1 LIPGASLNQGQLA
14 FVTPLTQPEHG
25 VARHAVGALYTNLSA
40 DIAGVETYT
49 ENHLRA
55 VYAFTPQPVVSVG
68 IAAQLF
74 FSQSGVSSFD
84 AWGSS
89 FDFAGRISLSEHWDI
104 GLVGKDLFSRYSF
117 QDGTD
122 AHKETSVVVGLA
134 TRSVPRVTL
143 AADLVRQYASW
154 TQMLVGVESDPIF
167 SHLVLRGGVNLRTAG
182 ESRTAYSFGASLR
195 AFDQRLVVHYGAT
208 MDDETAFGT
217 TQRLSLAVGI

>member
-1 LIPGASLNQGQLA
+1 
-14 FVTPLTQPEHG
+14 
-25 VARHAVGALYTNLSA
+25 
-40 DIAGVETYT
+40 
-49 ENHLRA
+49 
-55 VYAFTPQPVVSVG
+55 
-68 IAAQLF
+68 
-74 FSQSGVSSFD
+74 
-84 AWGSS
+84 
-89 FDFAGRISLSEHWDI
+89 
-104 GLVGKDLFSRYSF
+104 
-117 QDGTD
+117 
-122 AHKETSVVVGLA
+122 
-134 TRSVPRVTL
+134 VTL